1 MKAFGATLDLVH
13 SAPGKITGGLIP
25 SMVQPAK
32 EVAEKPGFY
41 FTSQF
46 QNHDAPVGYEGI
58 GREIV
63 QQIPDGI
70 DAFCGAVGGAGRV
83 MGSSKI
89 LKSQWPKTHV
99 VVFESASSPREPT
112 AWSALGSGGFPP
124 HLDSS
129 LYDETR
135 SVPEDESR
143 KMCRRLARDEGLLVG
158 TSTGMNVSAAAEL
171 AKKLG
176 PGKKVVTVACD
187 TGLKYMNSSFLADS

>member
-1 MKAFGATLDLVH
+1 
-13 SAPGKITGGLIP
+13 
-25 SMVQPAK
+25 MVQPAK
-32 EVAEKPGFY
+32 EAAEKPGFY

-112 AWSALGSGGFPP
+112 AWSALGSG
-124 HLDSS
+124 

-176 PGKKVVTVACD
+176 PGKKVSLLPATL
-187 TGLKYMNSSFLADS
+187 GSST